1 MMRGQM
7 WQYSRKN
14 APIYCPTPAD
24 IAPCFRLP
32 ATTSNDVVL
41 VPAMLQLIKNS
52 ILRVSR
58 FFGYEIVPLR
68 EMKARDFAL
77 HLRAVLAHQNID
89 CILDVGA
96 NVGQYHDF
104 LRDKVLYGGPIVS
117 FEPVG
122 RNIDRLRERAQFD
135 SAWHIEGY
143 ALGAAEGTLPLN
155 VMVSDQFSS
164 FLEPDN
170 SRAPDIGKLNVPSH
184 VESVAVRT
192 LDFVLPAL
200 RERLGFERP
209 YLKLDTQGF
218 DMEVM
223 RGGSDSLSTVLALQ
237 TEASVIGIYQGM
249 PTYIETIRY
258 LGERGFELSGLYPV
272 ARDSSLRLFE
282 FDCVMIRADARRARV
297 GNGQGP

>member
-1 MMRGQM
+1 ML
-7 WQYSRKN
+7 K
-14 APIYCPTPAD
+14 
-24 IAPCFRLP
+24 
-32 ATTSNDVVL
+32 L
-41 VPAMLQLIKNS
+41 VKKS
-52 ILRVSR
+52 VLRVSR

-68 EMKARDFAL
+68 EMKERDFAL
-77 HLRAVLAHQNID
+77 HLRAVLAYQNID

-117 FEPVG
+117 FEPVS
-122 RNIDRLRERAQFD
+122 RNIDRLLDRARFD
-135 SAWHIEGY
+135 RAWHIEGY
-143 ALGAAEGTLPLN
+143 ALGAAEGSLPLN

-170 SRAPDIGKLNVPSH
+170 SRAQDLGESNVPSH
-184 VESVAVRT
+184 VETVTVHT
-192 LDFVLPAL
+192 LDTVLPAL

-218 DMEVM
+218 DMEVL

-237 TEASVIGIYQGM
+237 TEASVIGIYKGM
-249 PTYIETIRY
+249 PTYMEMIRY

-272 ARDSSLRLFE
+272 GRDSSLRLFE
-282 FDCVMIRADARRARV
+282 FDCVMIRAIDPLALTSVVATAC
-297 GNGQGP
+297 GNYKTTAPS

>member
-1 MMRGQM
+1 M
-7 WQYSRKN
+7 
-14 APIYCPTPAD
+14 
-24 IAPCFRLP
+24 
-32 ATTSNDVVL
+32 SN
-41 VPAMLQLIKNS
+41 LIKNS

-68 EMKARDFAL
+68 ETKVRDFAL

-122 RNIDRLRERAQFD
+122 RNIDRLHERARFD

-164 FLEPDN
+164 FLEPDH
-170 SRAPDIGKLNVPSH
+170 SRVQDLGELNVPSH
-184 VESVAVRT
+184 VETVVVRT
-192 LDFVLPAL
+192 LDAVLPTL

-218 DMEVM
+218 DMEVL
-223 RGGSDSLSTVLALQ
+223 RGGSSSLATVLALQ
-237 TEASVIGIYQGM
+237 TEASVIGIYKSM
-249 PTYIETIRY
+249 PTYMETIRY
-258 LGERGFELSGLYPV
+258 LGERGFHLSGLYPV
-272 ARDSSLRLFE
+272 GRDSSLRLVE
-282 FDCVMIRADARRARV
+282 FDCVMIRTIDGPSEDNSIQRAEKRR
-297 GNGQGP
+297 